1 VKIEITPLILT
12 FNEKE
17 NIARTMAGLSW
28 AKEVL
33 LIDSG
38 STDGTLEIA
47 RSAHPNVRI
56 VTRSFDSFA
65 GQCNFGLTRIV
76 TPWVLSI
83 DADYVLTGE
92 LIAEL
97 KMLEPPAN
105 VAGYSAQ
112 FWYCV
117 FGHRLRS
124 TIYPARTI
132 LYRHELARY
141 EDEGH
146 GHRVR
151 VDGAVRALR
160 GKIEHDDRKPL
171 GRWIQEQ
178 DSYARIEARH
188 LLKTRTEEL
197 GAQDRLR
204 RRIYFAPLAMFWY
217 LLVARGLFLDGWRGW
232 YYVMQRT
239 IAEML
244 LAIRLLTE
252 RERLEPP

>member
-1 VKIEITPLILT
+1 MRDLTVLILT
-12 FNEKE
+12 FNERE
-17 NIARTMAGLSW
+17 NIVRTLSALSW
-28 AKEVL
+28 AERITIV
-33 LIDSG
+33 DSF
-38 STDGTLEIA
+38 STDDTVALA
-47 RSAHPNVRI
+47 RA
-56 VTRSFDSFA
+56 TRPDVSLVQRAFDSFA
-65 GQCNFGLTRIV
+65 GQCNFGLTKIV

-83 DADYVLTGE
+83 DADYVLTAD
-92 LIAEL
+92 LSAEL
-97 KMLEPPAN
+97 KMLEPQAD
-105 VAGYSAQ
+105 VAGYSAE

-132 LYRHELARY
+132 LYRRELARY

-151 VDGAVRALR
+151 VDGVVQALR

-171 GRWIQEQ
+171 IRWTQEQ

-188 LLKTRTEEL
+188 LLKTRPEEL
-197 GAQDRLR
+197 SAQDRLR

-244 LAIRLLTE
+244 LSLRLLTE